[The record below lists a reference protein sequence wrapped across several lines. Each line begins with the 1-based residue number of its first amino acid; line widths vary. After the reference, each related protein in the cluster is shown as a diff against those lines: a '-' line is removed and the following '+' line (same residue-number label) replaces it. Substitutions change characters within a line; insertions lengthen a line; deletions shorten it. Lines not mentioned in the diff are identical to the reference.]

1 MYQHH
6 VSSNGT
12 WISAR
17 LTTTLLASGWG
28 LVSAYILFSSLLVN
42 HNARYCYAALA
53 PLIAVWAT
61 LERKRWGRLALLGLS
76 ATALGLSIAGIGRA
90 FALAN
95 AFQGERSLLD
105 YLGAATQRFSLNP
118 SANLVLLLLA
128 AMTGFWMCRP
138 DVVAEFERGKKAT
151 LAVAQRMIALSL
163 VGCWGLFILFAPMP
177 EAQGAIAPVIV
188 RPASPSAS
196 GCAGH
201 AAHGSRKAS
210 SRQTRSAAAASSL

>member
-1 MYQHH
+1 MYSHH

-12 WISAR
+12 GIPAR

-28 LVSAYILFSSLLVN
+28 LVSAYILFSSLLIN
-42 HNARYCYAALA
+42 HSARSCYAALA

-90 FALAN
+90 FALAS
-95 AFQGERSLLD
+95 AQGERSLFY
-105 YLGAATQRFSLNP
+105 YLGTATQWFSLNP
-118 SANLVLLLLA
+118 AANLALLLLA

-163 VGCWGLFILFAPMP
+163 VGGWGLFVLFAPIP
-177 EAQGAIAPVIV
+177 EAQGAVAPLL
-188 RPASPSAS
+188 RPASPSAP
-196 GCAGH
+196 GRAGR
-201 AAHGSRKAS
+201 AVQGRRRAS